1 MRCCRWPPDRAGT
14 EEDDGRKRLLDLKIE
29 QTRHEKPAD
38 RVQFVIIQLAGLELY
53 RQL

>member
-1 MRCCRWPPDRAGT
+1 MQCCSWPPDRAGT
-14 EEDDGRKRLLDLKIE
+14 EEDDGRKRLLGLKIE

-38 RVQFVIIQLAGLELY
+38 RVQLAGLELY